1 MQARILRPMQP
12 IRLPEVG
19 KIKVGEKLEGE
30 KFPRS
35 LDYFRPTGEYAPHF
49 WEAYGEK
56 PNLLEIV
63 FPSNDPREC
72 CYERFELRDG
82 PKRYAEGDGE
92 TFEAWSDKEEDY
104 VTVTKTE
111 YPKIMEMLSKKV
123 GADWK
128 PRLTLR
134 FMLLKLRHVMGV
146 WSLSSHAE
154 ASSIPEIISTFD
166 MVSEKAGRVAGIPFD
181 LSVQKVTS
189 QKPGSKS
196 SYPVIKLVPNLGV
209 NQLEAVRQLGANVR
223 GVLTAEHLENEI
235 KALPEQASGEGK

>member
-1 MQARILRPMQP
+1 MQARILRPTQA
-12 IRLPEVG
+12 IKLPEVG
-19 KIKVGEKLEGE
+19 KIKVGEKLEGDN
-30 KFPRS
+30 FPRS
-35 LDYFRPTGEYAPHF
+35 LDYFRPTGDYAPHF

-56 PNLLEIV
+56 PNLIEIV
-63 FPSNDPREC
+63 FPSNDAKEC

-82 PKRYAEGDGE
+82 AKRYAEGDGE
-92 TFEAWSDKEEDY
+92 TFSAWSDKEKDY

-111 YPKIMEMLSKKV
+111 YPNIMDMLSKKT
-123 GADWK
+123 GTEWRT
-128 PRLTLR
+128 RLTLR
-134 FMLLKLRHVMGV
+134 FMLVKLRHVMGV

-166 MVSEKAGRVAGIPFD
+166 MVAEKAGRVAGIPFD

-223 GVLTAEHLENEI
+223 GILTVETLEREVRAI
-235 KALPEQASGEGK
+235 EGS

>member
-1 MQARILRPMQP
+1 MIGARILRATKP

-19 KIKVGEKLEGE
+19 KIKIGEKLEGE
-30 KFPRS
+30 NFPRS
-35 LDYFRPTGEYAPHF
+35 LDYFRPTGEYAPLF

-56 PNLLEIV
+56 PNMLEIV
-63 FPSNDPREC
+63 FPSNDAREC

-82 PKRYAEGDGE
+82 PKLYAEGDGE
-92 TFEAWSDKEEDY
+92 TFEAWSDKEKDY
-104 VTVTKTE
+104 VIVTKTE
-111 YPKIMEMLSKKV
+111 YPTIMEMLSKKV
-123 GADWK
+123 GAEWR

-166 MVSEKAGRVAGIPFD
+166 MVADKAGRVSGIPFD

-196 SYPVIKLVPNLGV
+196 SYPVLKLVPNLGV

-223 GVLTAEHLENEI
+223 GVLTAELLESEI
-235 KALPEQASGEGK
+235 KLLPGGNP